1 MPATDVEQ
9 LRRHS
14 LWLSR
19 LTLFLLA
26 ATALLIVVP
35 TLYGFTQLERYGM
48 RFWPVLA
55 RALVLWSP
63 TYFYLYSLWAIRG
76 AFRSFALGGV
86 FGPAIARGCTRAGLA
101 LAVGATLSA
110 VGLPNLMRL
119 LREQGLL
126 EGIGPGFTG
135 LLIFDTAYLAV
146 GVVGLALILLG
157 RLLARAAEIQADA
170 ARLQD
175 ELGGFF

>member
-1 MPATDVEQ
+1 MTDVEQ

-19 LTLFLLA
+19 LTLFLLI

-35 TLYGFTQLERYGM
+35 TILGFTALEQYGM
-48 RFWPVLA
+48 RFWPVLI

-63 TYFYLYSLWAIRG
+63 AVFYLYSLWAIRS

-86 FGPAIARGCTRAGLA
+86 FGPSIATGCTRAGVA
-101 LAVGATLSA
+101 LAIGATLSA

-119 LREQGLL
+119 LRDMGLL
-126 EGIGPGFTG
+126 EGLGSAFVGV
-135 LLIFDTAYLAV
+135 LVFDTAYLAV

-170 ARLQD
+170 ARLED

>member
-1 MPATDVEQ
+1 MTDVEQ

-19 LTLFLLA
+19 LTLFLLV
-26 ATALLIVVP
+26 ATALIIIVP
-35 TLYGFTQLERYGM
+35 TIYGFTQVERYGM
-48 RFWPVLA
+48 RFWPVLI

-63 TYFYLYSLWAIRG
+63 AVFYLYSLWAIRSG
-76 AFRSFALGGV
+76 FRSFALGGV
-86 FGPAIARGCTRAGLA
+86 FGPAIATGCTRAGIA
-101 LAVGATLSA
+101 LAIGATLSA
-110 VGLPNLMRL
+110 VGLPNLMRVL
-119 LREQGLL
+119 QDMGIL
-126 EGIGPGFTG
+126 EGLGSSFAGV
-135 LLIFDTAYLAV
+135 LIFDTAYLAV

-170 ARLQD
+170 ARMQD

>member
-1 MPATDVEQ
+1 MTNVEQ
-9 LRRHS
+9 LRRQS

-26 ATALLIVVP
+26 ATAFVILVP
-35 TLYGFTQLERYGM
+35 TIVGFFALERYGLAF
-48 RFWPVLA
+48 RPVLI
-55 RALVLWSP
+55 RALVIWSP
-63 TYFYLYSLWAIRG
+63 SAFYLYSLWAIRS

-86 FGPAIARGCTRAGLA
+86 FGPAIARGCTKAGVA
-101 LAVGATLSA
+101 LAIGATLSA
-110 VGLPNLMRL
+110 VGLPNV
-119 LREQGLL
+119 LRILQQQGLIHDVGSGFR
-126 EGIGPGFTG
+126 GI
-135 LLIFDTAYLAV
+135 LIFDTAYLAV

>member
-1 MPATDVEQ
+1 MTDVEQ

-19 LTLFLLA
+19 LTLFLLV
-26 ATALLIVVP
+26 ATALLIIVP
-35 TLYGFTQLERYGM
+35 TLYGFTQLERFGM
-48 RFWPVLA
+48 RFWPVLI

-63 TYFYLYSLWAIRG
+63 TVFYLYSLWAIRG
-76 AFRSFALGGV
+76 GFQSFAAGGV
-86 FGPAIARGCTRAGLA
+86 FGPAIAAGCTRAGVA
-101 LAVGATLSA
+101 LAIGATLSA
-110 VGLPNLMRL
+110 VGLPNMMNV
-119 LREQGLL
+119 LRNAGLL
-126 EGIGPGFTG
+126 EGLGPSFSGV
-135 LLIFDTAYLAV
+135 LIFDTAYLAV

-170 ARLQD
+170 ARMQD